1 MNIVLK
7 GISKRYNGSIALN
20 DCDMLVSE
28 GVFNA
33 IIGSNAS
40 GKSTLLRIASLLEEP
55 DRGEVIYRDSSV
67 VLDKDI
73 TLRKKISVVLPGDS
87 LFNDSVFNNI
97 AYGLKIRKE
106 KKDVVRD
113 KVQAILKKVQLEGK
127 ARKRVKELSSGEA
140 QRVAVARALVIG
152 PKFLFLDE
160 PTASLDPLNT
170 EIIETILQEVNRSI
184 NMTILMVTHNMF
196 QAKRIARRIIF
207 VHNGRIVEEAG
218 SEQFFSN
225 PDNEL
230 TRKFLNGT
238 MVW

>member
-1 MNIVLK
+1 
-7 GISKRYNGSIALN
+7 
-20 DCDMLVSE
+20 
-28 GVFNA
+28 
-33 IIGSNAS
+33 
-40 GKSTLLRIASLLEEP
+40 
-55 DRGEVIYRDSSV
+55 
-67 VLDKDI
+67 
-73 TLRKKISVVLPGDS
+73 
-87 LFNDSVFNNI
+87 
-97 AYGLKIRKE
+97 
-106 KKDVVRD
+106 
-113 KVQAILKKVQLEGK
+113 
-127 ARKRVKELSSGEA
+127 VKELSSGEA

>member
-20 DCDMLVSE
+20 DCDTLVSE

-87 LFNDSVFNNI
+87 LFNDSVF
-97 AYGLKIRKE
+97 KTRS
-106 KKDVVRD
+106 
-113 KVQAILKKVQLEGK
+113 
-127 ARKRVKELSSGEA
+127 KR
-140 QRVAVARALVIG
+140 
-152 PKFLFLDE
+152 F
-160 PTASLDPLNT
+160 
-170 EIIETILQEVNRSI
+170 
-184 NMTILMVTHNMF
+184 
-196 QAKRIARRIIF
+196 
-207 VHNGRIVEEAG
+207 
-218 SEQFFSN
+218 
-225 PDNEL
+225 
-230 TRKFLNGT
+230 
-238 MVW
+238 